1 MIDHQPTV
9 FFSKNCTP
17 NLLDK
22 IRRRVR
28 YKPFPRIARS
38 VPRAIR
44 LRACC
49 IDTINNLTP
58 STEKFNLH
66 QYIIYNKE
74 S

>member
-1 MIDHQPTV
+1 
-9 FFSKNCTP
+9 
-17 NLLDK
+17 
-22 IRRRVR
+22 
-28 YKPFPRIARS
+28 